1 MSQDPSQVATVGH
14 LGDDHADLWQRAERL
29 CRAVAAQD
37 LANLPL
43 YIVPQSRL
51 AELGFADDLHGV
63 TCLSLDLFVREY
75 LEDYRGR
82 GPAMVINEDA
92 IRQCSHPADF
102 EYILLATVLH
112 ELAHILERPTHYAER
127 TADVDPMRIKFDAL
141 TVAHATH
148 EPWPIDVPAYEGHDH
163 VFIRTCLHLAYR
175 AEQAGVEICP
185 NVFCAGRGYGLYLAT
200 SYQRALGDK
209 IIGHQRQ
216 RERTA
221 LTGYQ
226 QLVAAVAPQTEP
238 EVEEVERLLAESG
251 KTVEDLQRDSER
263 LMRRLGYKDVLERL
277 PALHKERAQL
287 DTQIAAADRV
297 LEEAE
302 AAHDEATR
310 PLYDR
315 RSEVDRAI
323 REAQDAEAKLVT
335 ECEDA
340 ELRRELED
348 VDAELIR
355 LSTDRH
361 DLLDQASHLE
371 KQALAEQDRAE
382 RQLDPGYARQYREKA
397 AQIEKDAAARRRDA
411 QRVEKS
417 HDELAK
423 RRDRLE
429 KQMRQA

>member
-1 MSQDPSQVATVGH
+1 MNQHPSQNSTGGH
-14 LGDDHADLWQRAERL
+14 LGDDDADLWQRAERL
-29 CRAVAAQD
+29 CRAVATQE
-37 LANLPL
+37 LADLPL

-51 AELGFADDLHGV
+51 AELGFADDQHGL
-63 TCLSLDLFVREY
+63 TCPSLDLYV
-75 LEDYRGR
+75 
-82 GPAMVINEDA
+82 
-92 IRQCSHPADF
+92 
-102 EYILLATVLH
+102 
-112 ELAHILERPTHYAER
+112 
-127 TADVDPMRIKFDAL
+127 
-141 TVAHATH
+141 
-148 EPWPIDVPAYEGHDH
+148 
-163 VFIRTCLHLAYR
+163 
-175 AEQAGVEICP
+175 
-185 NVFCAGRGYGLYLAT
+185 T
-200 SYQRALGDK
+200 SDMSTRSFFDK
-209 IIGHQRQ
+209 IIGRQRQ

-226 QLVAAVAPQTEP
+226 QLVEAVAHQTEP
-238 EVEEVERLLAESG
+238 EVEEVERLLTDSS
-251 KTVEDLQRDSER
+251 KSIEDLQRDSER
-263 LMRRLGYKDVLERL
+263 LMRRLGYKDALERL

-287 DTQIAAADRV
+287 DTQIAAADRA

-310 PLYDR
+310 PLYER

-371 KQALAEQDRAE
+371 KQALAEQYRAE

-411 QRVEKS
+411 QRVDKA
-417 HDELAK
+417 HDELTK

>member
-1 MSQDPSQVATVGH
+1 
-14 LGDDHADLWQRAERL
+14 
-29 CRAVAAQD
+29 
-37 LANLPL
+37 
-43 YIVPQSRL
+43 
-51 AELGFADDLHGV
+51 
-63 TCLSLDLFVREY
+63 
-75 LEDYRGR
+75 
-82 GPAMVINEDA
+82 
-92 IRQCSHPADF
+92 
-102 EYILLATVLH
+102 
-112 ELAHILERPTHYAER
+112 
-127 TADVDPMRIKFDAL
+127 
-141 TVAHATH
+141 
-148 EPWPIDVPAYEGHDH
+148 
-163 VFIRTCLHLAYR
+163 
-175 AEQAGVEICP
+175 
-185 NVFCAGRGYGLYLAT
+185 
-200 SYQRALGDK
+200 
-209 IIGHQRQ
+209 
-216 RERTA
+216 
-221 LTGYQ
+221 
-226 QLVAAVAPQTEP
+226 
-238 EVEEVERLLAESG
+238 
-251 KTVEDLQRDSER
+251 
-263 LMRRLGYKDVLERL
+263 LERL

-287 DTQIAAADRV
+287 DAQIAAADRV

-323 REAQDAEAKLVT
+323 REAQDAETKLVT

-411 QRVEKS
+411 QRVDKA
-417 HDELAK
+417 HDELTK